1 VTSDAECARKLRES
15 TDEDSAM
22 SGHTQHWRPR
32 LARLPLGPS
41 LLVLA
46 ACAALT
52 ARALGF
58 YPFMADDA
66 FISLRYAQRLMDG
79 HGLTWTD
86 GVRVEGYSN
95 LLWVLA
101 CALLGA
107 FGVDLVVAARVLGLG
122 ATLATVAVLAWTCRA
137 RPLLACGAALAAF
150 ALAGPVAAWSMAGL
164 EQPMLAL
171 WLALGL
177 CFVLPIVDD
186 SVAQGRSRPGTAGV
200 CFGLAALTRPD
211 GLLLGV
217 GVGVVLLLSGR
228 PRANRLRQV
237 VRFAVPFVALVVAQL
252 AFRLAYYHDFIPNT
266 GHAKLALSP
275 AHVVRGSFH
284 VWDGLVASRSV
295 FLVMGLAF
303 VLCTIRGRQT
313 RLALFATPMVM
324 WLGYLALVGGDIF
337 PAWRQF
343 VPALVPAALLI
354 GEGVAVALDG
364 GPTWRWVMAVVLA
377 NAFFLGVHDQKH
389 DQRLAYA
396 KSERWEWDGEV
407 VGRFL
412 ADAFSG
418 KAPLLAVDP
427 AGAVPFF
434 SRLPALDMLGLND
447 RFLATHPPA
456 DFGQSTSLGH
466 ELGNG
471 PYVLDRRPDL
481 VLFCLPEGSDKPC
494 FRGGK
499 ELVALDGFRDAYQLV
514 TFEGRRPHTFRTRM
528 WVRRASDKIGMRQS
542 PGRVVVPGFLVGDA
556 DGTWSFLDNAG
567 KLVTEIPPRAQVVA
581 KTIQLPAGAW
591 KVSAGVTGGDLV
603 ARVVAPLAEAGDS
616 SPFPLSLPMPADG
629 AIDLVLDNRSDQP
642 AWLEQLVFEAASAP
656 H

>member
-1 VTSDAECARKLRES
+1 MQVGH
-15 TDEDSAM
+15 EDGAM
-22 SGHTQHWRPR
+22 SGHTPRWRPR
-32 LARLPLGPS
+32 LGRLPLGPS
-41 LLVLA
+41 LIVLA
-46 ACAALT
+46 ACAALVV
-52 ARALGF
+52 RALSF

-66 FISLRYAQRLMDG
+66 FISLRYAERLVDG

-101 CALLGA
+101 CALLGKL
-107 FGVDLVVAARVLGLG
+107 GVDLVVAARVLGMG

-137 RPLLACGAALAAF
+137 RPLLACGAALAGF
-150 ALAGPVAAWSMAGL
+150 ALAGPIAAWSMAGL

-177 CFVLPIVDD
+177 SFALPLVDD
-186 SVAQGRSRPGTAGV
+186 SVADGPSRPGTAGV
-200 CFGLAALTRPD
+200 FFGLAALTRPD
-211 GLLLGV
+211 GLLFGA
-217 GVGVVLLLSGR
+217 GVGVVLLVSGR
-228 PRANRLRQV
+228 PRADRFRQLL
-237 VRFAVPFVALVVAQL
+237 RFAAPIAALIAAQL
-252 AFRLAYYHDFIPNT
+252 AFRLVYYRDFIPNT

-284 VWDGLVASRSV
+284 VWDGLVASRSI
-295 FLVMGLAF
+295 FLVVGLAF
-303 VLCTIRGRQT
+303 VLCTIRKRQT
-313 RLALFATPMVM
+313 RLALFATPMLV

-343 VPALVPAALLI
+343 VPALVPAALLV

-364 GPTWRWVMAVVLA
+364 GSTWRWVVAVVLA

-389 DQRLAYA
+389 DKRLAFA

-412 ADAFSG
+412 ADAFSA

-427 AGAVPFF
+427 AGAVPYF

-456 DFGQSTSLGH
+456 DFGQTTSIGH

-471 PYVLDRRPDL
+471 PYVLEQRPDL
-481 VLFCLPEGSDKPC
+481 ILFCLPEGNDKPC
-494 FRGGK
+494 FRSGR
-499 ELVALDGFRDAYQLV
+499 ELLDLNGFRDAYQLV
-514 TFEGRRPHTFRTRM
+514 AFEGRRPRALRTRI
-528 WVRRASDKIGMRQS
+528 WVRRESHKIGIQRL

-556 DGTWSFLDNAG
+556 RVTWSYLDAAG
-567 KLVTEIPPRAQVVA
+567 KLVTEIPPHAQVAA
-581 KTIQLPAGAW
+581 KTIGIPAGAW
-591 KVSAGVTGGDLV
+591 KVSAGATGGDLV
-603 ARVVAPLAEAGDS
+603 ARATGTTAAAGEI
-616 SPFPLSLPMPADG
+616 SPFPLQLRMPADG
-629 AIDLVLDNRSDQP
+629 TVDIAIENRSDQ
-642 AWLEQLVFEAASAP
+642 AAQLESLVFETAP
-656 H
+656 AP